1 MKTLFKVKLY
11 SLLVPENTSPLNEN
25 FIDNSNKDNHF
36 RLHYKT
42 VSYDNYFLHVCV
54 VLLFAKY
61 RKKKKNPQK
70 ISWFFWLKKI
80 PKPTKLSFTGYLLKC
95 ISLFTDFIFGRNRID
110 SYN

>member
-1 MKTLFKVKLY
+1 MIIISCMFVLCFY
-11 SLLVPENTSPLNEN
+11 LLNTE
-25 FIDNSNKDNHF
+25 
-36 RLHYKT
+36 
-42 VSYDNYFLHVCV
+42 
-54 VLLFAKY
+54 
-61 RKKKKNPQK
+61 KKKTPQK